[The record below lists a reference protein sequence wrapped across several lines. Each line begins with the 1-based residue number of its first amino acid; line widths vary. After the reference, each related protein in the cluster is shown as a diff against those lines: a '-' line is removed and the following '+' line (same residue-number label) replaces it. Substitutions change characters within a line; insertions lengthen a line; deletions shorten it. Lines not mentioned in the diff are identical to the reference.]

1 MARNIY
7 ALLVGIDTYHPASL
21 SQVPSLQ
28 GCVNDIRAVEAYL
41 RERTKNNEWRLVE
54 PTGTTWILTDREA
67 TRQAVIN
74 GFNQH
79 LCSADSEDVVIF
91 YYAGHGAQ
99 EQAPEEFWD
108 VEPDHLNET
117 LVCYDSRTEG
127 SRDLADKELGYL
139 ISKVARNHPHIVVV
153 LDCCHSGSGTR
164 DPKLVVRRAPQ
175 DRRERPLSSFIFSEA
190 PAALHELLTASRSL
204 EKKTTGLILP
214 KGRHVL
220 FTACRDY
227 EEAKEY
233 RGEDGQPRGA
243 FSYFLLQTLQQTNGS
258 LTYRELA
265 RNVHALVS
273 GKAKYQS
280 PQVEATDPE
289 ELDRPAL
296 GGAISQR
303 PSYFTLHY
311 SNNLNSWAIDGGVL
325 HGIPKSNAGDTLLAV
340 FPRGSTPE
348 QLRQLSASLGE
359 ARVTQ
364 VQTQQSKVEISQD
377 SLSVEES
384 YWVVVTSLPLAPLKV
399 YIKGEQGEETGV
411 ELARQ
416 ALNEAGPNQKPSL
429 YVHAVDDPKD
439 ADFNLL
445 VCQGQYW
452 ITRPIDDRPVVAPIP
467 EKSADNYTAECALQA
482 ICRLE
487 HIARWTNVLELSS
500 PATSRIQPDD
510 VEMEIIVLSGKE
522 AATPKSD
529 GSNTSVSEMCVEY
542 TYENGE
548 WMPPVLQIKL
558 TNKSNKI
565 LYCNVLEISES
576 YAVDVPFFEERSSI
590 RLLPKGT
597 EGDGTIKSLDDLSF
611 VIPEAF
617 LKQGITEYQEIFK
630 LIVSTTEFDASLLQQ
645 DALGLP
651 PPKRSLTWHQG
662 TLDLLMDRVYS
673 REAVRIAR
681 TYDDWMT
688 KAVAVTIVRSHDAK
702 PIKPNA
708 PTPLLD
714 GIVEVQ
720 PHPSLQA
727 KVSLTTVP
735 QVSRDMGNLILPPI
749 LQEDPNITQPFQ
761 FTTSR
766 GSDPGLRALELIEVL
781 DYTVVTK
788 EAPLKLLVNTSL
800 AAGEHL
806 LPIGYDGE
814 FFLPLGRGANTENGK
829 TEIKLERLPKPTVS
843 SRSLQGSIRI
853 FFQKVLSQKLG
864 SPFAY
869 PILATAEVKEDKT
882 VIYEKSQE
890 VIKVQVAQ
898 AQKIVLYIHSII
910 GDTQSMV
917 PSIQQAKVE
926 VDGQLRPLR
935 ELYDLVLTF
944 DYENLQTTIEE
955 NARLLGQRLAA
966 VGLGPTHGKE
976 LHIVAHSMGGLVSR
990 WFIEREGGNQVVQHL
1005 VMLGTPNAGSPW
1017 PTVQDWAFATLSFG
1031 LNQLAA
1037 IIWPVKVIPALL
1049 DYIEANDNSLEQMQP
1064 DSPLL
1069 KAMAE
1074 NPDPHVPYTII
1085 AGDRSLIPRAIQTQ
1099 SELQTSPV
1107 QRLMQK
1113 LFGKAVD
1120 KVVDLAFFHQPNDIA
1135 VTLASIKSVS
1145 ANRSPQPLI
1154 LLPDAECDHLTYF
1167 TNHGG
1172 LNALAIALSIRQDDI
1187 QKSVVKNAFTQPET
1201 EPKEVHAKEENQ
1213 KRLSSPVIGAIALL
1227 VTAVISGLIF
1237 WQTAGHE
1244 KLKRQHTIRQ
1254 ALPSDVNPN

>member
-21 SQVPSLQ
+21 PQVPLLQ

-41 RERTKNNEWRLVE
+41 RERTKNSEWRLVE
-54 PTGTTWILTDREA
+54 PTDLPWILTDREA

-79 LCSADSEDVVIF
+79 LCKADSEDVVIF

-117 LVCYDSRTEG
+117 LVCYDSRTDG

-139 ISKVARNHPHIVVV
+139 ISKVARNNPHIVVV

-164 DPKLVVRRAPQ
+164 DPNLVVRRAPQ
-175 DRRERPLSSFIFSEA
+175 DRRERPLSSFIFSEE
-190 PAALHELLTASRSL
+190 PAAFNELLTSSRSL
-204 EKKTTGLILP
+204 EKKTTGLVLP

-220 FTACRDY
+220 FSACRDY

-243 FSYFLLQTLQQTNGS
+243 FSYFLLQTLQRTNGS

-289 ELDRPAL
+289 ELDKPAL

-303 PSYFTLHY
+303 PFYFTLHY
-311 SNNLNSWAIDGGVL
+311 SNNLNSWVIDGGVL
-325 HGIPKSNAGDTLLAV
+325 HGIPKSSNSGDTLLAI

-364 VQTQQSKVEISQD
+364 VQPQQSKVEIISGQD

-399 YIKGEQGEETGV
+399 YIKGEQGEQTGV

-416 ALNEAGPNQKPSL
+416 ALNKAASDQKPSL
-429 YVHAVDDPKD
+429 YVREVEEPKD

-445 VCQGQYW
+445 VREGQYW
-452 ITRPIDDRPVVAPIP
+452 ITRPADDRPVVAPIP
-467 EKSADNYTAECALQA
+467 EKSADSYTTECALQA
-482 ICRLE
+482 IHRLE

-500 PATSRIQPDD
+500 PATSQIKPDD
-510 VEMEIIVLSGKE
+510 VEMEIIVLFGKE
-522 AATPKSD
+522 ASESKSD
-529 GSNTSVSEMCVEY
+529 GSNTSVSEMRAEY

-548 WMPPVLQIKL
+548 CISPVLQVKL
-558 TNKSNKI
+558 TNKSNKT

-576 YAVDVPFFEERSSI
+576 YAIDVPFFEERSSI

-597 EGDGTIKSLDDLSF
+597 IKSLDDLSF
-611 VIPEAF
+611 EIPEAF
-617 LKQGITEYQEIFK
+617 LKQGITEYKEIFK

-651 PPKRSLTWHQG
+651 PPKRSITTYQS
-662 TLDLLMDRVYS
+662 TLNLLMDRVYS
-673 REAVRIAR
+673 REAVRKAR

-688 KAVAVTIVRSHDAK
+688 KAVSVTIVRSHDGK
-702 PIKPNA
+702 PINSNE
-708 PTPLLD
+708 PTLLLD
-714 GIVEVQ
+714 GVVEVQ

-735 QVSRDMGNLILPPI
+735 QASRDMGNLILPPI
-749 LQEDPNITQPFQ
+749 LREDPSVTQPFQ

-766 GSDPGLRALELIEVL
+766 GSDPGLSALELIEVQ
-781 DYTVVTK
+781 DYTVVTP
-788 EAPLKLLVNTSL
+788 ETPLKLLVNTSL

-814 FFLPLGRGANTENGK
+814 FFLPLGRGVKTANGK
-829 TEIKLERLPKPTVS
+829 TEIRLERLPKPTVS

-864 SPFAY
+864 APFEY
-869 PILATAEVKEDKT
+869 PILATAEVKEDET

-898 AQKIVLYIHSII
+898 AQKIVLYIHGII

-966 VGLGPTHGKE
+966 VGLGPNHGKE

-1031 LNQLAA
+1031 LNQLSA
-1037 IIWPVKVIPALL
+1037 IVWPVKVIPALL

-1085 AGDRSLIPRAIQTQ
+1085 AGDRSLIPGAIETQ
-1099 SELQTSPV
+1099 PELQTSPV
-1107 QRLMQK
+1107 QRLMQR

-1135 VTLASIKSVS
+1135 VILASIKSVS
-1145 ANRSPQPLI
+1145 ANRLPQPLI
-1154 LLPDAECDHLTYF
+1154 LLPDATCDHLTYF
-1167 TNHGG
+1167 TNHAG
-1172 LNALAIALSIRQDDI
+1172 LNALAIALSTRQDDI
-1187 QKSVVKNAFTQPET
+1187 QKPVVKSASTQLVT

-1213 KRLSSPVIGAIALL
+1213 KRLSGSIIGAIALL
-1227 VTAVISGLIF
+1227 VIAVISGLIF
-1237 WQTAGHE
+1237 WQTARHE
-1244 KLKRQHTIRQ
+1244 KLKRQHATRQ
-1254 ALPSDVNPN
+1254 ALPSDVKPN